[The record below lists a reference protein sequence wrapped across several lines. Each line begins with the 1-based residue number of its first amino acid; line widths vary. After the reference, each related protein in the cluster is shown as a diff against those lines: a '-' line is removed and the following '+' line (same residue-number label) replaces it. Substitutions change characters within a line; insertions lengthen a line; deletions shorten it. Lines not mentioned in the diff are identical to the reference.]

1 MTKKKN
7 EADDQWGAT
16 FQIQTVEADKF
27 SDNNKQQCLKY
38 KEPTCHLC
46 FVPTL
51 FLQLITKHCHHP
63 RFRRHSSPPLK
74 KPFIIDSELD
84 MMDFKLFSKK
94 ESSSSSS
101 PANVATRKL
110 GSDGLPISKRTI
122 TIAVDTGAT
131 FGPDKI
137 PLIYATPNAPAE
149 VVATITFETDRDC
162 TADALDVRFVGL
174 SRGDRVNS
182 KETPTS
188 YFIAIEKMKYV
199 SLYIV

>member
-1 MTKKKN
+1 MTKKKKR
-7 EADDQWGAT
+7 EADDQWGAI
-16 FQIQTVEADKF
+16 FQIQRVEADKF
-27 SDNNKQQCLKY
+27 SDNKQQRPKY
-38 KEPTCHLC
+38 EEPTCLLC

-63 RFRRHSSPPLK
+63 RFRWHASPPQK
-74 KPFIIDSELD
+74 KPFTIDIELA

-101 PANVATRKL
+101 PANVATRNI
-110 GSDGLPISKRTI
+110 GSDGLPISKRAI

-137 PLIYATPNAPAE
+137 PPIYATPNAPAE
-149 VVATITFETDRDC
+149 MAATITFETDRDC

-182 KETPTS
+182 KEAPTS
-188 YFIAIEKMKYV
+188 YLSPWRK
-199 SLYIV
+199 